1 VGCRA
6 GRKAAPHTG
15 SPGNF
20 AQTAVRLVSILA
32 PIQRDFYFRTMKRH
46 LSFAFVCLS
55 VTLFGGPRDGVFAQ
69 DAVAAAAREEITESL
84 KNLSARIERLEES
97 NHSYQSRIE
106 KLERENYR
114 LRDELD
120 RQKSRNEN
128 AATMDKI
135 TRLQDAI
142 KQVDEA
148 RLDDNK
154 KVFAEIAKFRTVLE
168 KTARG
173 LATPPPSV
181 EREPQRPTPP
191 PPSNNEQGKAP
202 ENGYKYAIKK
212 GDTLTGIIAALKA
225 EGYKVTRKQMEDAN
239 PKVNWDKLQVGK
251 EIFIPP
257 PSP

>member
-1 VGCRA
+1 
-6 GRKAAPHTG
+6 
-15 SPGNF
+15 
-20 AQTAVRLVSILA
+20 
-32 PIQRDFYFRTMKRH
+32 MKRH
-46 LSFAFVCLS
+46 PFFAVVCLS
-55 VTLFGGPRDGVFAQ
+55 LSLFSLPRDQVFAQ
-69 DAVAAAAREEITESL
+69 DAVAAAAREEIAESL
-84 KNLSARIERLEES
+84 RTLSARVERLEES
-97 NHSYQSRIE
+97 NHSYQTRIE

-120 RQKSRNEN
+120 RQKNRNEN

-148 RLDDNK
+148 RQEDNK
-154 KVFAEIAKFRTVLE
+154 KVFSEVTRLRSLLE
-168 KTARG
+168 KAAKG
-173 LATPPPSV
+173 LATPV
-181 EREPQRPTPP
+181 ERPQVERPTPP
-191 PPSNNEQGKAP
+191 PSHPDAGKTP

-212 GDTLTGIIAALKA
+212 GDTLMGIINALKA

>member
-1 VGCRA
+1 
-6 GRKAAPHTG
+6 
-15 SPGNF
+15 
-20 AQTAVRLVSILA
+20 
-32 PIQRDFYFRTMKRH
+32 MKRH
-46 LSFAFVCLS
+46 LSFAVVCLS
-55 VTLFGGPRDGVFAQ
+55 LTLFGGPRDGVCAQ
-69 DAVAAAAREEITESL
+69 DAVAAAAREEIAESL
-84 KNLSARIERLEES
+84 KTLSARIERLEES
-97 NHSYQSRIE
+97 NHSYQTRIE

-120 RQKSRNEN
+120 RQKTRNDN

-168 KTARG
+168 KTAKG
-173 LATPPPSV
+173 LAAPPPPVERERERTTPPPNSD
-181 EREPQRPTPP
+181 
-191 PPSNNEQGKAP
+191 QGKVP

-212 GDTLTGIIAALKA
+212 GDTLMGIIAALKA

-257 PSP
+257 SSP